1 MHASRYFSISPTE
14 RDQIFYDWW
23 RALGAKDFDNATP
36 VTGDDRPITDEELL
50 KSLQYLRFEP
60 DPRLFD
66 AVTVSAHDFLTRLF
80 DRQAG

>member
-1 MHASRYFSISPTE
+1 MVCLIIELYFCL
-14 RDQIFYDWW
+14 D
-23 RALGAKDFDNATP
+23 
-36 VTGDDRPITDEELL
+36 
-50 KSLQYLRFEP
+50 LRFEP